1 MSEYVIETKQLT
13 KVYGDQT
20 AVNAVNLHV
29 KRGQIYGLLGRNGA
43 GKTTI
48 MKMILGLTP
57 ITSGEADIFGKNIK
71 GQEKRVYPRIGAII
85 ETPGFYPNL
94 TGTENL
100 EIFAKLRGTAAPNA
114 VKNALEVVGLPY
126 KDKKLFGKYSLGMKQ
141 RLGIANAILHDSEL
155 LILDEPTNGLDPIGI
170 AEVRDFI
177 KDLSVERGKTIL
189 ISSHIL
195 SEIQLLADDI
205 GIIDYGVLL
214 EESSMG
220 ELEKKNSKYIM
231 LQVSDVSKAALIL
244 ERQFQLKNYSMQDDH
259 TLRLYDT
266 SLDRYGMQEGIEKR
280 NFLLTAILI
289 LCNWQWIMELGL
301 LHFLLYQREYIVS
314 RLSWQRRLQYIQ

>member
-1 MSEYVIETKQLT
+1 LSLYANKVIESEGYFMSDYVIETKQLT

-20 AVNAVNLHV
+20 AVNAVDLHV
-29 KRGQIYGLLGRNGA
+29 KSGQIYGLLGRNGA

-48 MKMILGLTP
+48 MKMILGLTS
-57 ITSGEADIFGKNIK
+57 ITSGEADVFGKNIK

-141 RLGIANAILHDSEL
+141 RLGIANAILHDPEL
-155 LILDEPTNGLDPIGI
+155 LILNEPTNGLDPIGI

-177 KDLSVERGKTIL
+177 KDMSASRGKTIL

-205 GIIDYGVLL
+205 GIIDRGVLL
-214 EESSMG
+214 EENSMS
-220 ELEKKNSKYIM
+220 ELEKKNSKYIL

-244 ERQFQLKNYSMQDDH
+244 ERQFQSKNYSVQDGQ

-266 SLDRYGMQEGIEKR
+266 SLDMAAINKALVLQDVAVISSGLCNGTLEDYFKKITGGEGI
-280 NFLLTAILI
+280 A
-289 LCNWQWIMELGL
+289 
-301 LHFLLYQREYIVS
+301 
-314 RLSWQRRLQYIQ
+314 